1 LLSGVEGRTR
11 GCETHT
17 IDCLH
22 LRGGLR
28 EGPTYWGFFAG
39 RVGFPVQQQ
48 QQGGGIASG
57 LGGMVAAGAGIGLGH
72 AVVGGIMGSMFGGG
86 GGDE

>member
-1 LLSGVEGRTR
+1 
-11 GCETHT
+11 
-17 IDCLH
+17 
-22 LRGGLR
+22 
-28 EGPTYWGFFAG
+28 
-39 RVGFPVQQQ
+39 VGFPVQQQ